1 MKKIRLYIS
10 KIRNHYFAKIP
21 DVIASKNKLS
31 GGECIEVTIHSKAQD
46 DQVEL
51 WDTHP
56 EDINEIT
63 YEIYGDVHTM
73 NMYNRIYIP
82 EKFRFFFPLFNK
94 DFIIM
99 SNSGNIKTHLSNN
112 GYLAKGMRY
121 WFSLNGPLIPKDK
134 MMNLVDDIIDMKVKA
149 ITFSGGGEPLSYKY
163 MLDFKSETG

>member
-73 NMYNRIYIP
+73 NMYNRIYVP
-82 EKFRFFFPLFNK
+82 EKYRFFLPEQNS
-94 DFIIM
+94 DFILITDV
-99 SNSGNIKTHLSNN
+99 GNIKTHLTSN
-112 GYLAKGMRY
+112 GYFTKGLRQ
-121 WFSLNGPLIPKDK
+121 WFYMNGPLMPKDK
-134 MMNLVDDIIDMKVKA
+134 IEIKIYDEDNYQYEMNYI
-149 ITFSGGGEPLSYKY
+149 KY
-163 MLDFKSETG
+163 ENNN